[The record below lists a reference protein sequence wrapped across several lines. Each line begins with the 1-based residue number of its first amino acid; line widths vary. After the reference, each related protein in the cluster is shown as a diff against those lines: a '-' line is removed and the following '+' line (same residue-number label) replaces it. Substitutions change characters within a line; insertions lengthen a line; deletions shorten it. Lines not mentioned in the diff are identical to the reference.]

1 MPSSVIQRYLYDHSK
16 QELIV
21 TFVTGRTY
29 AYEDV
34 PPEVYAAF
42 AAASSKGAFF
52 NAEIRDTYYMREM
65 E

>member
-1 MPSSVIQRYLYDHSK
+1 MPSSVIQRYLYDQGK

-29 AYEDV
+29 AYQDV
-34 PPEVYAAF
+34 PREIYDAF

-52 NAEIRDTYYMREM
+52 NAEIRDTYYMRELD
-65 E
+65 